1 MDSLNEYVLD
11 FVKEKVSK
19 SNILK
24 DKFKKEV
31 LEDKFQKMK
40 DIKETEKYLETRLQ
54 RIQKEIESI
63 ENNIVEMEISKGL
76 GKIDENIVN
85 KIIQRY
91 GEELESRKVLYE
103 DLEKQIDDLGQDKN
117 WLNWVEKYGKTLELN
132 TSNEEKQKD
141 FIKGVVK
148 QIIISSEYDNNRDGK
163 EIQKGHSVDFRFK
176 LKIIDDEYE
185 VLDKSNSP
193 RLYKVKEG
201 KDRHKTDG
209 ILRFISTRS
218 RNQKKNRK

>member
-117 WLNWVEKYGKTLELN
+117 WLNWVEKYGETLDLN

-148 QIIISSEYDNNRDGK
+148 QIIINSEYDKNRDGK

-185 VLDKSNSP
+185 VLDKSISP

-201 KDRHKTDG
+201 KDRHKNDG
-209 ILRFISTRS
+209 VLRFISS
-218 RNQKKNRK
+218 RNRNKKKNRK